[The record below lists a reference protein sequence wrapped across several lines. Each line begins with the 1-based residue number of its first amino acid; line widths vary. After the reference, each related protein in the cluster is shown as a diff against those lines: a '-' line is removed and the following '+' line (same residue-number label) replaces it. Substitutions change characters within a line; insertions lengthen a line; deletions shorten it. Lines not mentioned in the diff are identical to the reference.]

1 MIHTDDSAAIKPSF
15 FAHPMALVDADEIG
29 QRTRVWAFA
38 HIMKG
43 ARVGSDCNIGE
54 HAFIEHGASL
64 GNHVTVKNGVSIWAR
79 VTVEDYCFLGPH
91 CVFTN
96 DLNPR
101 AYIKKGS
108 EALLPTLVRANATVG
123 ANATIVCGNTIGRYA
138 FVGAGSVVTHDVQE
152 YALVVGN
159 PARQTGWMCECAARL
174 PMKASAPIGDRCSC
188 VRCGAAFVR
197 ASSGL
202 ARS

>member
-1 MIHTDDSAAIKPSF
+1 MIQTDDTAAIKPNF
-15 FAHPMALVDADEIG
+15 FAHPTAIVDTDEIG

-38 HIMKG
+38 HIMQD

-54 HAFIEHGASL
+54 HTFIENGASL
-64 GNHVTVKNGVSIWAR
+64 GDHVTVKNGVSIWAR
-79 VTVEDYCFLGPH
+79 VTVEDHCFLGPH

-96 DLNPR
+96 DRNPR

-123 ANATIVCGNTIGRYA
+123 ANATVVCGNTIGRYA
-138 FVGAGSVVTHDVQE
+138 FVGAGSVVIRNVQE

-159 PARQTGWMCECAARL
+159 PARQIGWMCECAARL
-174 PMKASAPIGDRCSC
+174 PMKASAAMGDRCSC
-188 VRCGAAFVR
+188 VDCGAVFVR

-202 ARS
+202 VRS

>member
-1 MIHTDDSAAIKPSF
+1 MIHTDDTAALKPNF
-15 FAHPMALVDADEIG
+15 FAHPTAIVDTDEIG

-38 HIMKG
+38 HIMQG

-54 HAFIEHGASL
+54 HAFIERGASL
-64 GNHVTVKNGVSIWAR
+64 GDFVTVKNGVSIWER

-96 DLNPR
+96 DMNPR

-108 EALLPTLVRANATVG
+108 EALLPTLVRAKATIG
-123 ANATIVCGNTIGRYA
+123 ANATIVCGNTIGRFA
-138 FVGAGSVVTHDVQE
+138 FVGAGSVVIHDVQE
-152 YALVVGN
+152 YALVAGN
-159 PARQTGWMCECAARL
+159 PARQIGWLCACAAKL
-174 PMKASAPIGDRCSC
+174 PMKASAAIGDRCRC
-188 VRCGAAFVR
+188 VHCGAVFVR